1 VALTTV
7 YSGHGEPLQNQGAS
21 WAAPAAPQVI
31 AKTAQSSTPRFITV

>member
-21 WAAPAAPQVI
+21 WAARATPQAV
-31 AKTAQSSTPRFITV
+31 AKTAQSSTPRFIVK